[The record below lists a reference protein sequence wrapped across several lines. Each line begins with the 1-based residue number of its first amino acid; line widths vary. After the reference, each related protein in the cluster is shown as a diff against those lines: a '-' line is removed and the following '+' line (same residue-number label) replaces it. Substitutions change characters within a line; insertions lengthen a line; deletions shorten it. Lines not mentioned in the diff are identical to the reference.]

1 VKPETVRR
9 AITKAEARTNLFIK
23 SSLFLK
29 DVDNTSIAVLYES
42 RLASERS
49 KKVATPIP
57 IGPTLSRIGQIFV
70 NVKDLDRAIA
80 FYRDIL
86 GMAFLFQAPPGMAF
100 FDCDG
105 IRLMLGVADRPDL
118 DHPASI
124 IYYKVDDIER
134 VYETFKARGVEFI
147 VKPHLVAPMPD
158 YDLWLADFRD
168 SEGNLLAL
176 MSEVPRR
183 VA

>member
-1 VKPETVRR
+1 M
-9 AITKAEARTNLFIK
+9 
-23 SSLFLK
+23 
-29 DVDNTSIAVLYES
+29 LYES
-42 RLASERS
+42 CLGFERRRIVS
-49 KKVATPIP
+49 SPIP
-57 IGPTLSRIGQIFV
+57 IGPSLSRIGQIFV
-70 NVKDLDRAIA
+70 NVKDLNRAIA

-86 GMAFLFQAPPGMAF
+86 GMKFLFQAPPNMAF
-100 FDCDG
+100 FDCGG
-105 IRLMLGVADRPDL
+105 IRLMLGIADRPDL

-124 IYYKVDDIER
+124 IYYKVDDIEK

-147 VKPHLVAPMPD
+147 VKPHLVAPMPT

-176 MSEVPRR
+176 MSEVPRK

>member
-1 VKPETVRR
+1 M
-9 AITKAEARTNLFIK
+9 
-23 SSLFLK
+23 S
-29 DVDNTSIAVLYES
+29 
-42 RLASERS
+42 
-49 KKVATPIP
+49 TPIP
-57 IGPTLSRIGQIFV
+57 IGPSLSRIGQIFV
-70 NVKDLDRAIA
+70 NVHDLDRAIA

-86 GMAFLFQAPPGMAF
+86 GMKFLFQAPPNMAF

-105 IRLMLGVADRPDL
+105 IRLMLGIADRPDL

-124 IYYKVDDIER
+124 IYYKVDDIEK
-134 VYETFKARGVEFI
+134 VYRTFKARGVEFV
-147 VKPHLVAPMPD
+147 VKPHLVAPMPT

-176 MSEVPRR
+176 MSEVPRQ